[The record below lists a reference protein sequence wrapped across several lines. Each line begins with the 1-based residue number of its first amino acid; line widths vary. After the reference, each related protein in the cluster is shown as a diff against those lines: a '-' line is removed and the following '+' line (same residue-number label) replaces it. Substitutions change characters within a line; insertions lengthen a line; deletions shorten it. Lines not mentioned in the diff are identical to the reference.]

1 MRISSIEMLALNIP
15 FKMGFRHAGAE
26 RSVTQTVIVKV
37 FMDNGVMGC
46 GEGCPREYVSGE
58 SVASCYRFFD
68 EVRNEIMN
76 LVSLDDLKLWVSEN
90 RLQID
95 LNPSAWSAIEIG
107 LLDAFAKVQM
117 VSLEQLTG
125 LPELSGEFK
134 YSAVLGDMDAESAQS
149 QISRYAGFGFTD
161 YKLKATGDV
170 AKDSERL
177 HMIRET
183 VKGSLSLRI
192 DANNLWEKSAQVITY
207 LKQLDLP
214 LTGIEEPL
222 KAFDYNGMLEISQTC
237 GIPVILDESF
247 LNKGHFEPIARV
259 GKHFIIN
266 IRISKMGGILR
277 ALEIAALAE
286 EHGIPIIIGAQV
298 GESSILSRAAL
309 TVANA
314 HRTNLLFQE
323 GAYGTLL
330 LSEDIAD
337 PPLMFGAGG
346 VLRVSELL
354 IKEENGLQLNFRSF

>member
-1 MRISSIEMLALNIP
+1 MRIRSIEMLSLHIS

-26 RSVTQTVIVKV
+26 RSATQTVIVKV

-58 SVASCYRFFD
+58 SMASCYRFFD

-76 LVSLDDLKLWVSEN
+76 LESLIDLNLWVAAN
-90 RLQID
+90 NHRIN

-107 LLDAFAKVQM
+107 LLDAFAKVHM
-117 VSLEQLTG
+117 VSLEKLTG
-125 LPELSGEFK
+125 LPELNGEFK
-134 YSAVLGDMDAESAQS
+134 YSAVLGDMDAESALS

-177 HMIRET
+177 HMIRQT

-192 DANNLWEKSAQVITY
+192 DANNLWETGTQVITY

-222 KAFDYNGMLEISQTC
+222 KAFDFNGMLEISETC

-247 LNKGHFEPIARV
+247 LNKSHFEPITRV

-266 IRISKMGGILR
+266 IRISKMGGIIR
-277 ALEIAALAE
+277 AHEIAALAE
-286 EHGIPIIIGAQV
+286 QHDIPIIIGAQV

-309 TVANA
+309 SVANA

-330 LSEDIAD
+330 LTEDIAE

-346 VLRVSELL
+346 VLRISELL
-354 IKEENGLQLNFRSF
+354 HVEENGLQLKYRSF